1 MAKQAKAKKSSDKG
15 VKQCPAGTVLFREGE
30 AGKKM
35 YVIKSGR
42 VRLTKKVQDTSIV
55 LEDLGAGAFCGEVA
69 MVSDQPRP
77 VTATVIRD
85 AAVIQID
92 ASQFE
97 NMLRS
102 NADIAVRMMKRMTQR
117 LTRAQYRVSNFSL
130 RTTKARLMHQLRNEV
145 LTKSEDGS
153 LHASVPIPDNIA
165 SVLGLEVGELKR
177 LLTGL
182 VKDDLI
188 TIDQRG
194 HFQIVDPPSYDRF
207 LRFLELHDRFEY
219 DGQS

>member
-1 MAKQAKAKKSSDKG
+1 LAKPAKANQSSDKG
-15 VKQCPAGTVLFREGE
+15 VKQCPTGTVLFREGE
-30 AGKKM
+30 VGSKM
-35 YVIKSGR
+35 YVIKSGQ
-42 VRLTKKVQDTSIV
+42 VRLSKKVQDSAII

-77 VTATVIRD
+77 LTATVISD

-92 ASQFE
+92 AGQFE

-102 NADIAVRMMKRMTQR
+102 NSDIAVRMMKRMAQR
-117 LTRAQYRVSNFSL
+117 LTRAQYRLANFSL

-145 LTKSEDGS
+145 VNRAQDGP
-153 LHASVPIPDNIA
+153 AQAQVPIPDNIA
-165 SVLGLEVGELKR
+165 GALGLEIGELKR
-177 LLTGL
+177 LLTSL

-188 TIDQRG
+188 EVDARG
-194 HFQIVDPPSYDRF
+194 YFQIIDVEAYDRF

-219 DGQS
+219 DL